1 LVEDEIGD
9 SSGVVDTAVAA
20 MSLAVPGELLLEV
33 EEEVKRGSIEGLS
46 VMPAS

>member
-1 LVEDEIGD
+1 MGE

-20 MSLAVPGELLLEV
+20 MSLAVPGELRR
-33 EEEVKRGSIEGLS
+33 EEEEEGRRESIAGPV